1 MAKLSKEVERKTKEC
16 NTLIRQNEEIKIKIN
31 EHRLIVVTTK
41 RAITTNSKQ
50 LLHLQ
55 TSIQKMLESN
65 HLFTNEKLQRK
76 IEKMMKKEE
85 TEEKNTE
92 NEILRLTERLRH
104 VRRPLFVIAQYRFI
118 HIYLLFV
125 RLVGTYSMLT

>member
-1 MAKLSKEVERKTKEC
+1 
-16 NTLIRQNEEIKIKIN
+16 
-31 EHRLIVVTTK
+31 
-41 RAITTNSKQ
+41 
-50 LLHLQ
+50 
-55 TSIQKMLESN
+55 MLESN

-104 VRRPLFVIAQYRFI
+104 VRRPLFVIAPHLYIFI
-118 HIYLLFV
+118 YCLYDS
-125 RLVGTYSMLT
+125 LVPTVC

>member
-55 TSIQKMLESN
+55 NSIQKMLESN
-65 HLFTNEKLQRK
+65 HLFTTNEKLQRK

-104 VRRPLFVIAQYRFI
+104 VRRPLFVIAPHLYIFI
-118 HIYLLFV
+118 YCLYDS
-125 RLVGTYSMLT
+125 LVPTVC